1 MIVSHNEIVSMVN
14 KAFLGMQR
22 EVGEADLIA
31 SMVAELQMAG
41 LNGILHFNNA
51 SPFILSERDVAIDI
65 IYQGEGEVR
74 LDLHGSSLVCHLP
87 AVMDYVIEKMGSRD
101 HFKVY
106 LQNCHNRWLAYS
118 ELAKLAAKGIA
129 CLAKWDNGSA
139 PKHTIFTLDKR
150 FVYPDLYFFNEAQAN
165 YNTDTDTDTNTNDM
179 VIELSTANFDIEQ
192 DIQHFDYKV
201 STDELYAT
209 HQRAWKEGIHVDDE
223 QWAVLKKSATAI
235 LVENSEAS
243 SKGAGGI

>member
-1 MIVSHNEIVSMVN
+1 MIVSHNEIVTMVN

-31 SMVAELQMAG
+31 AMVAELQMAG
-41 LNGILHFNNA
+41 LDGILHFNNA
-51 SPFILSERDVAIDI
+51 SPYILLERDAPIDI
-65 IYQGEGEVR
+65 IYQSENEVR

-87 AVMDYVIEKMGSRD
+87 AVMDYVVEKMGSRN

-129 CLAKWDNGSA
+129 CLAKWDNGRA

-150 FVYPDLYFFNEAQAN
+150 FVYPDLYFFDEAQAN
-165 YNTDTDTDTNTNDM
+165 YNTNDM
-179 VIELSTANFDIEQ
+179 IIELSTDNFDIEQ
-192 DIQHFDYKV
+192 DIQHFDRKV

-209 HQRAWKEGIHVDDE
+209 HQRAWKEGIYVDDE
-223 QWAVLKKSATAI
+223 QWAMLKKSAAAI

>member
-1 MIVSHNEIVSMVN
+1 MIVSHNEIVTMVN

-51 SPFILSERDVAIDI
+51 SPFIVSERDVPIEILDQAD
-65 IYQGEGEVR
+65 GKLT

-87 AVMDYVIEKMGSRD
+87 AVMDYALEKMGDRE
-101 HFKVY
+101 HFKIY
-106 LQNCHNRWLAYS
+106 LHNCHNRWLAYS
-118 ELAKLAAKGIA
+118 ELVKLAAKGIA
-129 CLAKWDNGSA
+129 CLAKWDNGTA

-150 FVYPDLYFFNEAQAN
+150 FVYPDLYYFDEAQNN
-165 YNTDTDTDTNTNDM
+165 YNTNDM
-179 VIELSTANFDIEQ
+179 VIELSTDNFNVEQ
-192 DIQHFDYKV
+192 DIQHFDRKI
-201 STDELYAT
+201 STDELFET
-209 HQRAWKEGIHVDDE
+209 HQRAWKQGIYVDDE
-223 QWAVLKKSATAI
+223 QWAILKKRAAAI

-243 SKGAGGI
+243 SKGAGGV

>member
-1 MIVSHNEIVSMVN
+1 MIVSHNEIVTMVN
-14 KAFLGMQR
+14 KAFLGLQR

-31 SMVAELQMAG
+31 TMVAELQMAG
-41 LNGILHFNNA
+41 LDGIRHFNNA

-65 IYQGEGEVR
+65 VHQAEGEIT

-87 AVMDYVIEKMGSRD
+87 VVMDYAIEKMGDRE
-101 HFKVY
+101 HFKIY

-118 ELAKLAAKGIA
+118 ELVNLAAKGIA
-129 CLAKWDNGSA
+129 CLAKWDNGTA

-150 FVYPDLYFFNEAQAN
+150 FVYPDLYFFNKAQNN
-165 YNTDTDTDTNTNDM
+165 YNTNDM
-179 VIELSTANFDIEQ
+179 VIELATSNFDIEKE
-192 DIQHFDYKV
+192 IQHFDRKI
-201 STDELYAT
+201 STDELFET
-209 HQRAWKEGIHVDDE
+209 HQRAWKEGIHVCDE
-223 QWAVLKKSATAI
+223 QWALLKKSAAAI

>member
-1 MIVSHNEIVSMVN
+1 MIVSHNEIVTMVN

-51 SPFILSERDVAIDI
+51 SPFIVSERDVPIEILHQADDKLT
-65 IYQGEGEVR
+65 

-87 AVMDYVIEKMGSRD
+87 AVIDYALEKMDGRA
-101 HFKVY
+101 HFKIY

-118 ELAKLAAKGIA
+118 ELVKLAAKGIA
-129 CLAKWDNGSA
+129 CLAKWDNGAA

-150 FVYPDLYFFNEAQAN
+150 FVYPDLYYFDDAQNN
-165 YNTDTDTDTNTNDM
+165 YNTNDM
-179 VIELSTANFDIEQ
+179 VIELSTDNFNIEQ
-192 DIQHFDYKV
+192 DIHGFDHKI
-201 STDELYAT
+201 STDALYAT
-209 HQRAWKEGIHVDDE
+209 HQRAWKEGIHVDDQ
-223 QWAVLKKSATAI
+223 QWSILKKRAAAI

-243 SKGAGGI
+243 SKGAGGV